1 MQATV
6 NGTTAT
12 LDHLFAP
19 GMYRAQVYST
29 PQHVTVAGSVATST
43 PKTTKMMKS
52 IKEIRL
58 MAATAAALLLLAGCE
73 KESNNVV
80 ENSPVAA
87 RIHTVIDPMTSG
99 PGSSGGSGTDGTPT
113 TRAAGTAWTKNDA
126 IGIYTPMNAEAM
138 RLLDNA
144 HYLTPGGDGE
154 FEAADGSVFY
164 FTDNAEVEFTA
175 YYPWTA
181 PEKLENGI
189 IHKIDLIDATNQTP
203 EKQPEIDFL
212 FATATGSATNADV
225 KLQFRHCMS
234 RVVLRFL
241 PGEGIAALDDIKY
254 ELWGMGLKGTFNT
267 LTGEAKSAGIDS
279 STFALFLTVPG
290 SSAAELSSP
299 LILFPQQGN
308 NMRTLGLTMCG
319 TTYTA
324 TFQLPQNPQNNN
336 VRELLAGH
344 SYTYNVRINNTTMT
358 ISQATINPWGDGGSQ
373 NIDSTN

>member
-1 MQATV
+1 
-6 NGTTAT
+6 
-12 LDHLFAP
+12 
-19 GMYRAQVYST
+19 
-29 PQHVTVAGSVATST
+29 
-43 PKTTKMMKS
+43 MMKS

-73 KESNNVV
+73 KESNNTV
-80 ENSPVAA
+80 ENGPVAA

-99 PGSSGGSGTDGTPT
+99 PGSSGGSGTDGTPA

-126 IGIYTPMNAEAM
+126 IGITATHTDGTK
-138 RLLDNA
+138 LLDNA

-154 FEAADGSVFY
+154 FEAEDGEVFY
-164 FTDNAEVEFTA
+164 FTDNSEVDFTA

-189 IHKIDLIDATNQTP
+189 IHTIVLTDAANQTP

-241 PGEGIAALDDIKY
+241 PGEGIAALDDIEY
-254 ELWGMGLKGTFNT
+254 TLREMELGGTFNT
-267 LTGEAKSAGIDS
+267 QTGEAKSAGMVLSIS
-279 STFALFLTVPG
+279 PLTLTVPG
-290 SSAAELSSP
+290 SNAAELSSP

-308 NMRTLGLTMCG
+308 ELRTLSLTMRG
-319 TTYTA
+319 TTYSA
-324 TFQLPQNPQNNN
+324 AFQLPQNPQNNN
-336 VRELLAGH
+336 VRELVAGH
-344 SYTYNVRINNTTMT
+344 SYTYNVKINNTTMT
-358 ISQATINPWGDGGSQ
+358 ISPATISDWGDGGSQ